1 VVEGQCDS
9 PRVMAHFGASE
20 PKSCKCPPPL
30 VPHENASCN
39 ECGHA
44 EGPVQMTF
52 YMYRAQ
58 GDDSYPIENVNM
70 ADLAGVMWYLQRE
83 VVGSTPRKF
92 HIKRIMR
99 YSVSM
104 KATQDY
110 FDEHPKQFG
119 PFVAYDAGSAKGRS
133 ETFDKYG
140 YGVGCQLLDTKLFNY
155 VPAPSLQPSCHPPES
170 MMCNTPKW
178 YSLPGPCPELT
189 HKEKLADPTC
199 SVKAPGG
206 ACPSAVVSGEHDCTY
221 FAAPA
226 GEILLDELVG
236 ITDYDM
242 FWQSRNSKGDI
253 LPNGNV
259 EYVRHLDAGIGID
272 FWDGGHDK
280 DNCTRRM
287 EKVNK
292 LFKAK
297 YPDLPETLPE
307 PPCN

>member
-1 VVEGQCDS
+1 
-9 PRVMAHFGASE
+9 
-20 PKSCKCPPPL
+20 
-30 VPHENASCN
+30 
-39 ECGHA
+39 
-44 EGPVQMTF
+44 
-52 YMYRAQ
+52 
-58 GDDSYPIENVNM
+58 
-70 ADLAGVMWYLQRE
+70 LQRE

-104 KATQDY
+104 KVTQDY
-110 FDEHPKQFG
+110 YDEHPKQFG

-133 ETFDKYG
+133 EMFDKYG
-140 YGVGCQLLDTKLFNY
+140 YTVGCQLLDTKLFNY
-155 VPAPSLQPSCHPPES
+155 VPPPSLQPACHPQSS
-170 MMCNTPKW
+170 MMCNSPKW
-178 YSLPGPCPELT
+178 YSLPGPCPE
-189 HKEKLADPTC
+189 HDHEEKLADPTC

-226 GEILLDELVG
+226 GEISLDELVG
-236 ITDYDM
+236 IADYDM

-259 EYVRHLDAGIGID
+259 EYVRDLDAGIGID
-272 FWDGGHDK
+272 FWDGGQDK
-280 DNCTRRM
+280 DNCTKRM
-287 EKVNK
+287 DSVTK